1 MTAYRYRALNRKG
14 KLVKGVMEGDSER
27 QIRTQLRGQDMRPVE
42 VGLANK
48 QLGGA
53 LVAKSATGFRS
64 GLLQARISAAD
75 FALLTRQLA
84 TLVQSNLPLDECL
97 SAVAEQSRK
106 PRIKGMLLQIR
117 SRVAEGHT
125 LAYAMREFPQ
135 VFDEMYRAMVNAGEH
150 AGFLGPV
157 LEQLADYSESRQ
169 YTQQKLK
176 MAMIYPFILLGVAI
190 AVVTALMVFV
200 VPELVGIFSHTKTE
214 LPLLTRGLIAT
225 SNFFREDGLWL
236 LLGIIGLVF
245 AWRQLLRDTARK
257 KRWHKLQLS
266 LPGISGLVTAMDTAR
281 FASTLSI
288 LMASGVPLL
297 EALRIAGQVLTN
309 LVLREDSQQVA
320 EQVQEGSS
328 LHRALG
334 RSGRFPPMMVHMVA
348 SGEASGELET
358 MLERS
363 ATNQEREL
371 EMTLG
376 TMMSIFEPAMVVLM
390 GGMVLMIVMAIL
402 LPIFDL
408 NTMVK

>member
-1 MTAYRYRALNRKG
+1 MTAYRYQALNSEG
-14 KLVKGVMEGDSER
+14 KLVKGVLEGDSER
-27 QIRTQLRGQDMRPVE
+27 QVRSQLRTQSLRPVD
-42 VGLANK
+42 VSPANK
-48 QLGGA
+48 QITGSGGLKA
-53 LVAKSATGFRS
+53 GF
-64 GLLQARISAAD
+64 LQPRISTAD

-97 SAVAEQSRK
+97 TAVAQQCRK
-106 PRIKGMLLQIR
+106 AKIKGLLLQVR

-125 LAYAMREFPQ
+125 LAYAMGDFPQ
-135 VFDEMYRAMVNAGEH
+135 VFNEMYRAMVNAGEH

-157 LEQLADYSESRQ
+157 LEQLADYSEHRQ

-176 MAMIYPFILLGVAI
+176 MAMIYPFILLGVAV

-200 VPELVGIFSHTKTE
+200 VPELVGIFSHTKTN
-214 LPLLTRGLIAT
+214 LPVLTRGLIAT
-225 SNFFREDGLWL
+225 SNFFREDGVWL
-236 LLGIIGLVF
+236 LVALVVL
-245 AWRQLLRDTARK
+245 AYGWRYLLRDRARK
-257 KRWHKLQLS
+257 KRWHGFLLK
-266 LPGISGLVTAMDTAR
+266 LPGVSRLLTAMDTAR

-297 EALRIAGQVLTN
+297 ESLRIAGQVLSN

-320 EQVQEGSS
+320 ESVQEGSS
-328 LHRALG
+328 LHRALEH
-334 RSGRFPPMMVHMVA
+334 SGRFPPMMVHMVA

-376 TMMSIFEPAMVVLM
+376 TMMSIFEPLMVVLM
-390 GGMVLMIVMAIL
+390 GGMVLTIVLAIL

-408 NTMVK
+408 NTMVR